1 MKTIKEISNLLL
13 QTTDPEPWMKN
24 LEDDHRTGV
33 KTELQKWYR
42 KYEKKMQLEQML
54 QEKINFD
61 NSYKTY
67 EETLIAGVDEAGRGP
82 LAGPV
87 VCAAVIL
94 PEEAPQ
100 LLGLN
105 DSKKLSITERDR
117 LSTIIKEI
125 AISYSVHIQS
135 AERIDVMN
143 IYAATRES
151 MEMAV
156 NSLDTRPD
164 IVLADAMKLQIAC
177 RTESII
183 KGDAQSLA
191 IAAASI
197 IAKTTRDNLM
207 NELHEKYPMYNFR
220 KNVGYGTEE
229 HVEALRIHGP
239 CEHHRKTFEP
249 VKSIVDV
256 GEPS

>member
-1 MKTIKEISNLLL
+1 MKTIKEISEML
-13 QTTDPEPWMKN
+13 QHTFNPEPWMKQ
-24 LEDDHRTGV
+24 LEDDHRSGV
-33 KTELQKWYR
+33 KKELQRWYR
-42 KYEKKMQLEQML
+42 NYEKKLQLEQML
-54 QEKINFD
+54 QEKIDFD
-61 NSYKTY
+61 ASYKTY
-67 EETLIAGVDEAGRGP
+67 NGALVAGVDEAGRGP

-105 DSKKLSITERDR
+105 DSKKLSTQERER

-135 AERIDVMN
+135 AERIDLLN

-151 MEMAV
+151 MEIAV
-156 NSLDTRPD
+156 HTLDSRPD
-164 IVLADAMKLQIAC
+164 IVLADAMKLQVGCMA
-177 RTESII
+177 ESII
-183 KGDAQSLA
+183 KGDAKSLA

-197 IAKTTRDNLM
+197 LAKTTRDRLM
-207 NELHEKYPMYNFR
+207 DGLHEKFPMYNFK
-220 KNVGYGTEE
+220 KNAGYGTGE
-229 HVEALRIHGP
+229 HVEALHLHGP

-249 VKSIVDV
+249 VKSIL
-256 GEPS
+256 ERR

>member
-1 MKTIKEISNLLL
+1 MMKTIKEISNLLQ
-13 QTTDPEPWMKN
+13 QTLIPEPWMKE
-24 LEDDHRTGV
+24 LEEDERAGV

-42 KYEKKMQLEQML
+42 NYEKNLQLQQML
-54 QEKINFD
+54 QEKISFD
-61 NSYKTY
+61 NSYKTFG
-67 EETLIAGVDEAGRGP
+67 EALVAGVDEAGRGP

-94 PEEAPQ
+94 PDEAPR

-105 DSKKLSITERDR
+105 DSKKLSIQQRDR
-117 LSTIIKEI
+117 LASIIKEI
-125 AISYSVHIQS
+125 AIGYSVHIQS
-135 AERIDVMN
+135 AERIDEIN

-151 MEMAV
+151 MEKAV
-156 NSLDTRPD
+156 NTLTIRPD
-164 IVLADAMKLQIAC
+164 VVLVDAMKLQVDC
-177 RTESII
+177 RSESII

-197 IAKTTRDNLM
+197 LAKTVRDQLM
-207 NELHEKYPMYNFR
+207 NRLHEDYPMYNFK

-229 HVEALRIHGP
+229 HVEALRLHGP

-249 VKSIVDV
+249 VKSILE
-256 GEPS
+256 GR

>member
-1 MKTIKEISNLLL
+1 MKTIKEISKLLL
-13 QTTDPEPWMKN
+13 QTTEPEPWMKN
-24 LEDDHRTGV
+24 LEDDHRKGV

-42 KYEKKMQLEQML
+42 NYEMKLRLEQML
-54 QEKINFD
+54 KEKISFD

-105 DSKKLSITERDR
+105 DSKKLSVTERDR

-135 AERIDVMN
+135 AERIDAMN

-151 MEMAV
+151 MEIAV
-156 NSLDTRPD
+156 NSLDTHPD
-164 IVLADAMKLQIAC
+164 IVLADAMKLQVTC

-197 IAKTTRDNLM
+197 IAKTTRDHLM
-207 NELHEKYPMYNFR
+207 NELHEKYPMYNFK

-229 HVEALRIHGP
+229 HVEALLLHGP
-239 CEHHRKTFEP
+239 CKHHRKTFEP
-249 VKSIVDV
+249 VKSILE
-256 GEPS
+256 GR